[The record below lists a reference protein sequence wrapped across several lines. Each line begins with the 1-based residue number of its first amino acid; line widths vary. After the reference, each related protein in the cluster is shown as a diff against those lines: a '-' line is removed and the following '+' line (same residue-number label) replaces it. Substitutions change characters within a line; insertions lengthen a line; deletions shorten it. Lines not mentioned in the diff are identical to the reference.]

1 MQVTVEYMDDKG
13 APVPQWVHTVLISAH
28 HSSEITTEEMKGPIK
43 DEVFE
48 KVVKVY
54 NTFCV

>member
-13 APVPQWVHTVLISAH
+13 VPVPQRVHTVLISAH

-48 KVVKVY
+48 KVVKV
-54 NTFCV
+54 